1 MFVTLE
7 QTDVAE
13 LHQFRDPAT
22 GLRALIAI
30 HSTHMGPA
38 LGGCRFLPYPDE
50 STAEIDV
57 CRLARGMS
65 LKAALAGLPMGGGK
79 AVIMEPPSPY
89 DRDALFQSFGRAV
102 NTLGGRYITAMD
114 AGTETADLDQVA
126 TQTEHVWGY
135 SGDGIDPS
143 PFTAL
148 GVYTALQVACE
159 RELHRQDLA
168 GLHVAIQGLGH
179 VGHRLAMMLAWAGA
193 HLTIT
198 DLDEAQGHALAK
210 RLNAEFVKPD
220 SIISVPC
227 DVFMPCALGGTLN
240 ADTIPQLDTRL
251 IVGAANNQL
260 ASQDDAHRLQER
272 RILYTPDYVNN
283 AGGLIALALHHQQQ
297 NNAAVRRKVKG
308 IGRTLSHLLNDAER
322 LGVSPA
328 IMADRMA
335 EQRLH
340 DAQDHAA

>member
-13 LHQFRDPAT
+13 LHQFRDPVT

-30 HSTHMGPA
+30 HSTRLGPA

-50 STAEIDV
+50 FAAETDV

-65 LKAALAGLPMGGGK
+65 YKAALAGLSLGGGK
-79 AVIMEPPSPY
+79 AVIMEPEKPY
-89 DRDALFQSFGRAV
+89 DRHALFQRFGRAV
-102 NTLGGRYITAMD
+102 ETLNGRYITAMD
-114 AGTETADLDQVA
+114 AGTEITDLDQIG
-126 TQTEHVWGY
+126 TQTRHVIGC
-135 SGDGIDPS
+135 SRDGIDPS

-148 GVYTALQVACE
+148 GVYTALQVTCA
-159 RELHRQDLA
+159 RQLHRQDFN

-179 VGHRLAMMLAWAGA
+179 VGRRLAMMLSWAGA
-193 HLTIT
+193 RLTIT
-198 DLDEAQGHALAK
+198 DTDQERGQTLAN
-210 RLNAEFVKPD
+210 RLGAEFVAPERIYD
-220 SIISVPC
+220 VPC
-227 DVFMPCALGGTLN
+227 DAFMPCALGGVLN
-240 ADTIPQLDTRL
+240 ADTISRLDTRL

-260 ASQDDAHRLQER
+260 ASSEDARHLQDRH
-272 RILYTPDYVNN
+272 ILYTPDYVNN

-297 NNAAVRRKVKG
+297 GNEAIRRKVKA
-308 IGRTLSHLLNDAER
+308 IGRTLANLISDAER
-322 LGVSPA
+322 LRVSPA

-340 DAQDHAA
+340 KAHERAA